1 MEFILTTLGTAS
13 ALPTNSRYPSAHV
26 LNIRGRLFLIDCGEG
41 AQMLLYRHG
50 FSILK
55 IDNIFI
61 SHLHGDHC
69 FGLFGLLSSMGMK
82 GRTAKV
88 TIHAPASFKGML
100 DFFLHHFEGDAIK
113 YEIVHNVL
121 DSSLSKGE
129 LQKIFESRNIEA
141 FSFQLNHRVPT
152 FGFLF
157 REKLPP
163 LNVRKELIQPYG
175 LTLKEIAIL
184 KRGDDVVRENGA
196 IIAAKDLTYIPFKP
210 RSFAYCSDTAPF
222 DELPKIIEGVDLLYH
237 EATFGTE
244 LKQMAKTT
252 YHSTAE
258 DAAMVAKSAQVKTLV
273 IGHFSSR
280 YSTVENLRDEA
291 AKIFQN
297 TFLATRG
304 TQFDVELTKYK

>member
-1 MEFILTTLGTAS
+1 
-13 ALPTNSRYPSAHV
+13 
-26 LNIRGRLFLIDCGEG
+26 
-41 AQMLLYRHG
+41 MLLYRHG